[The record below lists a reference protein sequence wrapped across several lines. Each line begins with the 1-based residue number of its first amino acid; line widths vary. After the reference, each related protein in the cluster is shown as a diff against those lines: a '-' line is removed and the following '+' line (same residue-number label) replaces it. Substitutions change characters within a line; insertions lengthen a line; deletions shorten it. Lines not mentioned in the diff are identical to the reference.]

1 MDPRLPI
8 PTANLGR
15 RRCRFAFPGTNRHW
29 VSVIDDDEKADVV
42 IEGTVLESRMS
53 LADLPLNHSSFDWN
67 LMLEPDPAYRPM
79 LAEHPR
85 QVPRDPE
92 RPDLGQVDVM
102 EIEWETNHL
111 PLEFRPVRGDRAWIM
126 GRWIFDCGHKPF
138 KTEIHPPKALA
149 FGRLEP
155 VSFGNDALPAWT
167 RVAGLR
173 RRQMGS
179 AR

>member
-1 MDPRLPI
+1 
-8 PTANLGR
+8 
-15 RRCRFAFPGTNRHW
+15 
-29 VSVIDDDEKADVV
+29 VIDDDEKADVV